1 MAPDNLSFY
10 ERPASR
16 NPVSII
22 SIPFEYGS
30 DARGLAKAPRH
41 LFDCGLER
49 MLNVI
54 GVTIEEK
61 EIIACPKNL
70 APTLQFP
77 KYLQETASVA
87 RAVCASVAARRKKR
101 ETVISLCG
109 DHASAIGSIAGAA
122 SAGERIGVIYID
134 AHPDIHT
141 HETTISGN
149 THAMVAS
156 ASMGL
161 GHPLLSEVGDRRVKV
176 QPKDFLYLGIK
187 DFDSQEPALIRQSG
201 ARSITMLDVALHGL
215 AQVQKA
221 IDALS
226 KQVDSVW
233 ISMDMDSIDKQY
245 SPGVAM
251 PCTDGFTRREII
263 SIAHHIGVTCN
274 VAGFDLVEM
283 LPANDI
289 DNKTAVLAL
298 EISARFLGAEYTWY
312 RSYMAPYEAKRTP
325 KSVVQKSLR
334 GVTRARSLLRPRS
347 THGRVRAK

>member
-1 MAPDNLSFY
+1 MARDNLSFH
-10 ERPASR
+10 ERSVSR

-30 DARGLAKAPRH
+30 DARGLAKAPQY
-41 LFDCGLER
+41 LLECGLER
-49 MLNVI
+49 MLSVI
-54 GVTIEEK
+54 GAPIAEK

-87 RAVCASVAARRKKR
+87 RAVCTSVAARRKKR

-122 SAGERIGVIYID
+122 SVGEHIGVIYID

-161 GHPLLSEVGDRRVKV
+161 GHPLLSEVGGRRVKV
-176 QPKDFLYLGIK
+176 QPNNFLFMGIK
-187 DFDSQEPALIRQSG
+187 DFDLQEPALVRQSG
-201 ARSITMLDVALHGL
+201 AHAVTMLDIATNGLSPAL
-215 AQVQKA
+215 KA

-226 KQVDSVW
+226 KQVDAVW
-233 ISMDMDSIDKQY
+233 ISMDMDSIDKRY

-289 DNKTAVLAL
+289 DNKTAVLGL

-312 RSYMAPYEAKRTP
+312 RSYMAPYEAKRKP
-325 KSVVQKSLR
+325 KSTVQKSLR
-334 GVTRARSLLRPRS
+334 KV
-347 THGRVRAK
+347 THGRVRAKSR